1 MKPKQYRRF
10 SLQKEKT
17 TRIKRVSPLSPAY
30 RGSIAHLIRL
40 YLRICR
46 NPYLHLPR
54 VRANHTPWHFI
65 ELDGHFY
72 LDLGLGLPAGCSEWD
87 FTLQTCQLP
96 AFLQQGN
103 DEAEEHFC
111 DILKAMLMM
120 FYLPVFA
127 LKQPQSCVC
136 NKIVLLPEAA
146 NPPQHDDQHTNLI
159 QKLFF
164 NSHITDAR
172 HRLIQKGGVLYF
184 VLDETNPAKRRPL
197 RELIDEINILPQT
210 SAPERQKMQTVMA
223 FYREMANFLQAELP
237 KQITGTSQNIKVV

>member
-1 MKPKQYRRF
+1 MKNKKYPRF
-10 SLQKEKT
+10 TRLKEET
-17 TRIKRVSPLSPAY
+17 VRIKRVPPLSPAY

-87 FTLQTCQLP
+87 FTLQTSQLP
-96 AFLQQGN
+96 ACLQQGD
-103 DEAEEHFC
+103 DEAEGHFC

-127 LKQPQSCVC
+127 LNQSQSCVC
-136 NKIVLLPEAA
+136 NKTVLLPETAK
-146 NPPQHDDQHTNLI
+146 PPQNDEQRTNLI
-159 QKLFF
+159 QNLFF
-164 NSHITDAR
+164 NSHIMDAR
-172 HRLIQKGGVLYF
+172 RRLIQDGGILYF
-184 VLDETNPAKRRPL
+184 ILDEANPTKRRPL
-197 RELIDEINILPQT
+197 RELIDEINIRPQT
-210 SAPERQKMQTVMA
+210 SEPDRQKMQTVMA
-223 FYREMANFLQAELP
+223 FYREMSDFLQSDLP
-237 KQITGTSQNIKVV
+237 KQINETT

>member
-17 TRIKRVSPLSPAY
+17 ACIKRVSPLNPAY
-30 RGSIAHLIRL
+30 RGNIAHLIRL

-46 NPYLHLPR
+46 NPYLHLSR
-54 VRANHTPWHFI
+54 VRANRTPWHFI

-72 LDLGLGLPAGCSEWD
+72 LDLGLDLPTGRSEWD
-87 FTLQTCQLP
+87 FTLQTSQLP
-96 AFLQQGN
+96 ACLQQGN

-127 LKQPQSCVC
+127 LKQPHSCVC
-136 NKIVLLPEAA
+136 NKTVLLPKAA
-146 NPPQHDDQHTNLI
+146 TPPQNDDQRTNLI

-172 HRLIQKGGVLYF
+172 RKLIQDGGILYF

-197 RELIDEINILPQT
+197 RVLIDEITILPQT
-210 SAPERQKMQTVMA
+210 SAPERQKMQIVMA
-223 FYREMANFLQAELP
+223 FYREMADFLQAGLP
-237 KQITGTSQNIKVV
+237 KQINETTQNIKLV

>member
-1 MKPKQYRRF
+1 MKTKQPPCFLR
-10 SLQKEKT
+10 SKEKT
-17 TRIKRVSPLSPAY
+17 TRINRVPQLNPAY
-30 RGSIAHLIRL
+30 RGNIAHLIRL

-54 VRANHTPWHFI
+54 VRANRTPWHFI
-65 ELDGHFY
+65 ELDSHFY
-72 LDLGLGLPAGCSEWD
+72 LDLGLGLPAGRSEWD

-96 AFLQQGN
+96 ARLQQGD

-146 NPPQHDDQHTNLI
+146 KPPQNDEQRTDLI
-159 QKLFF
+159 QNLFF

-172 HRLIQKGGVLYF
+172 RRLIQDGGILYF
-184 VLDETNPAKRRPL
+184 ILDEANPTKRRPL
-197 RELIDEINILPQT
+197 RELIDEINIRPRT
-210 SAPERQKMQTVMA
+210 SEPERQKMQIVMA
-223 FYREMANFLQAELP
+223 FYREMSDFLQAGLP
-237 KQITGTSQNIKVV
+237 KQINRTTQNIKVV

>member
-17 TRIKRVSPLSPAY
+17 PRIKRVSPLSHAY

-87 FTLQTCQLP
+87 FTLQTSQLP
-96 AFLQQGN
+96 ACLQQGD
-103 DEAEEHFC
+103 DEAEGHFC

-127 LKQPQSCVC
+127 LNQSQSCVC
-136 NKIVLLPEAA
+136 NKTVLLPETAK
-146 NPPQHDDQHTNLI
+146 PPQNDEQRTNLI
-159 QKLFF
+159 QNLFF
-164 NSHITDAR
+164 NSHIMDAR
-172 HRLIQKGGVLYF
+172 RRLIQDGGILYF
-184 VLDETNPAKRRPL
+184 ILDEANPTKRRPL
-197 RELIDEINILPQT
+197 RELIDEINIRPQT
-210 SAPERQKMQTVMA
+210 SEPDRQKMQTVMA
-223 FYREMANFLQAELP
+223 FYREMSDFLQSDLP
-237 KQITGTSQNIKVV
+237 KQINETT

>member
-1 MKPKQYRRF
+1 M
-10 SLQKEKT
+10 
-17 TRIKRVSPLSPAY
+17 
-30 RGSIAHLIRL
+30 
-40 YLRICR
+40 
-46 NPYLHLPR
+46 
-54 VRANHTPWHFI
+54 
-65 ELDGHFY
+65 
-72 LDLGLGLPAGCSEWD
+72 DLGLGLPAGRSEWD

-96 AFLQQGN
+96 ACLQQGN

-136 NKIVLLPEAA
+136 NKTVLLPEAA
-146 NPPQHDDQHTNLI
+146 NPPQNDEQRTNLI

-172 HRLIQKGGVLYF
+172 HRLIQDGGVLYF

-210 SAPERQKMQTVMA
+210 SIPERQKMQTVMA
-223 FYREMANFLQAELP
+223 FYREMADFLQSGLP
-237 KQITGTSQNIKVV
+237 KQITGISQNIKVV

>member
-17 TRIKRVSPLSPAY
+17 TCIKRVSPLSPDY
-30 RGSIAHLIRL
+30 LGNIAHLIRL

-54 VRANHTPWHFI
+54 VRANCTPWHFI

-72 LDLGLGLPAGCSEWD
+72 LDLGLDLPTGRSEWD
-87 FTLQTCQLP
+87 FTLQTSQLP
-96 AFLQQGN
+96 ACLQQG
-103 DEAEEHFC
+103 DAEAEEHFC

-136 NKIVLLPEAA
+136 NKTVLLPETAK
-146 NPPQHDDQHTNLI
+146 PPQNDEQRTNLI
-159 QKLFF
+159 QNLFF
-164 NSHITDAR
+164 NSHIMDAR
-172 HRLIQKGGVLYF
+172 RRLIQDGGILYF
-184 VLDETNPAKRRPL
+184 ILDEANPTKRRPL
-197 RELIDEINILPQT
+197 RELIDEINIRPQT
-210 SAPERQKMQTVMA
+210 SEPERQNMQTVMA
-223 FYREMANFLQAELP
+223 FYREMSDFLQSGLP
-237 KQITGTSQNIKVV
+237 KQINETI